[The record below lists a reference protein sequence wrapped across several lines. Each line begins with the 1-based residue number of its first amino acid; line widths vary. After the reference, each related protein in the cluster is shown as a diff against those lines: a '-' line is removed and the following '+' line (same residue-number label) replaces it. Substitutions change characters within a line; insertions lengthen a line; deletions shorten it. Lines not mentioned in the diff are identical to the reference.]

1 MFPKAPKGPPHL
13 ACPLLSK
20 QDFYCYLGLLKRK
33 YASLRQ
39 SFFLFPVNF
48 RIDMHH
54 NVFYLRKCLFNA
66 VMHHLGNLVRLP
78 QRHGTISVSY
88 THLTLP
94 TTPYV

>member
-1 MFPKAPKGPPHL
+1 MFKIFMFPKAPKGPPHL

-66 VMHHLGNLVRLP
+66 VMHHSAILCASRSGMEP
-78 QRHGTISVSY
+78 STSISMSA
-88 THLTLP
+88 
-94 TTPYV
+94 

>member
-1 MFPKAPKGPPHL
+1 MFKIFMFPKAPKGPPHL

-78 QRHGTISVSY
+78 
-88 THLTLP
+88 
-94 TTPYV
+94 